1 MQCLEAMR
9 RRDARSIE
17 VTRGAQAAFTEE
29 VQRRLQGTAWLAG
42 CHSWYLSADGQNY
55 TMWPG
60 FTVEYWR
67 RTRRPDPALHEFR

>member
-1 MQCLEAMR
+1 MKA
-9 RRDARSIE
+9 A
-17 VTRGAQAAFTEE
+17 AQAAYDDE

-42 CHSWYLSADGQNY
+42 CRSWYLSADGRNF

-67 RTRRPDPALHEFR
+67 RTRRFDPALHDFR